1 MKISKYYIFILFL
14 SLLLSSLDI
23 FSQTSSNNTVG
34 TADRSIGSLSV
45 GYQRAKARGMSDEQ
59 FASMARQN
67 GYKEA
72 DIQSVIKSG
81 GNGNN
86 VSSNGS
92 STLVNRSVDGET
104 STSDLRKI
112 VELGGEDVFLAGE
125 SSLSVSTYEKK
136 IFGYEVFN
144 NKKINFTPNLNMATP
159 RDYVVGPGDQ
169 LIIQIY
175 GIAQGI
181 FTLLVSPEGKINIP
195 SVGVVHVGSLQID
208 AAKAA
213 IQQKLASRY
222 LGIGGSNPA
231 TFVMVTIGN
240 IRSIKVNMVGELKN
254 PGTYQLPSFSS
265 VFNAL
270 YLAGGPSVK
279 GSFRKVQ
286 VFRANILLTEIDLYE
301 FLTKGNT
308 SKNIRL
314 EDNDVILVPTYIKRI
329 EIKGEVR
336 REGLYE
342 PAADESLSK
351 IITTAGGFTERAY
364 KKNITVQRLTDQ
376 QQQLLTVE
384 QEKFTKFDFR
394 DGDVVMIGEILNR
407 YVNRVQVIG
416 AVNHGGDFELKTGMR
431 LKDLIDHAGGI
442 KPEALM
448 ERAMLYR
455 TLANLEQELIPINLK
470 KVMSGDPQHNLVL
483 QREDYL
489 NISSVYD
496 SRTLFNVKI
505 EGEVNKT
512 GFFPYA
518 ENMTLKDLVLM
529 AGGFKESA
537 STTGI
542 EIVRRSPND
551 LNSIA
556 TVIKL
561 DLDRNYLIDE
571 SQSVKLEPFDG
582 VFVLTQAKLRPYQFV
597 YVNGEV
603 KRTGK
608 FVLDKPIVYLSELL
622 DRAGG
627 VAASGDLKAAVL
639 LRRTIFYKDPP
650 VNEQYLSE
658 LMGIKINSSD
668 SSTLGNTESNKIR
681 IEQIDK
687 KIQNLQREINLSQ
700 SESGGQNN
708 SDIFGPSI
716 SNSQNSSSK
725 IRANDELKKELENI
739 NELKNELQ
747 VNMFR
752 GLNNVTINENRYEFV
767 SVNLD
772 KMEDPKTRSIYDI
785 PLKDGDILYI
795 PTFDETVRIGGEVLY
810 PVAVKFTENN
820 SFKSYINNAGGFKS
834 EALRKKSYLIESNG
848 AVYSTKNF
856 LGFIKYPKVTAGSRI
871 FVPKDT
877 KVRTFNIDR
886 VFTLVSSLVTTYLLV
901 SNLNK

>member
-1 MKISKYYIFILFL
+1 MKISKYYISIFF
-14 SLLLSSLDI
+14 SFLLLISLDV
-23 FSQTSSNNTVG
+23 FSQTSSNKTVE
-34 TADRSIGSLSV
+34 TADKNIGSLSI
-45 GYQRAKARGMSDEQ
+45 GYQRAKTRGMNDEE
-59 FASMARQN
+59 FATLARQN

-81 GNGNN
+81 G
-86 VSSNGS
+86 SDAASNGS
-92 STLVNRSVDGET
+92 NSIVNRTVASKP
-104 STSDLRKI
+104 STSDLRQI

-125 SSLSVSTYEKK
+125 SSLSLSTYEKK

-144 NKKINFTPNLNMATP
+144 NKQVNFTPNLNMATP

-181 FTLLVSPEGKINIP
+181 FTLPVSPEGKINIP
-195 SVGVVHVGSLQID
+195 NVGLVHVGSLQID

-213 IQQKLASRY
+213 IQQKLATRY

-270 YLAGGPSVK
+270 YIAGGPSVK

-286 VFRANILLTEIDLYE
+286 VFRANKLLTEIDLYE
-301 FLTKGNT
+301 FLTKGVTN
-308 SKNIRL
+308 KNIRL
-314 EDNDVILVPTYIKRI
+314 EDNDVILVPKYVKRI
-329 EIKGEVR
+329 ELKGEVR
-336 REGLYE
+336 REGFYE
-342 PAADESLSK
+342 PVGDESLSQ
-351 IITTAGGFTERAY
+351 IINTAGGFTERAY
-364 KKNITVQRLTDQ
+364 KKNISVQRLTDQ
-376 QQQLLTVE
+376 QQQLFTVD
-384 QEKFTKFDFR
+384 QERFANFESR
-394 DGDVVMIGEILNR
+394 DGDVVMIGEILDR
-407 YVNRVQVIG
+407 FVNRVQVIG
-416 AVNHGGDFELKTGMR
+416 AINHGGDFELKTGMR
-431 LKDLIDHAGGI
+431 LKDLIDNAGGL
-442 KPEALM
+442 KPDALL
-448 ERAMLYR
+448 ERATLYR
-455 TLANLEQELIPINLK
+455 TLANLEQKLIPIDLK
-470 KVMSGDPQHNLVL
+470 KVMAGEPQYNLVL

-489 NISSVYD
+489 SISSVYD

-518 ENMTLKDLVLM
+518 ENMTLKDLILK

-556 TVIKL
+556 KVIKI
-561 DLDRNYLIDE
+561 DIDRNYLIDD
-571 SQSVKLEPFDG
+571 SQSIKLEPFDG
-582 VFVLTQAKLRPYQFV
+582 IFVLTQSKLKPYQYA

-603 KRTGK
+603 NRTGK
-608 FVLDKPIVYLSELL
+608 FVLDKPVVYVSELL

-627 VAASGDLKAAVL
+627 VATSGDLKAAIL

-650 VNEQYLSE
+650 LNEQYLSE
-658 LMGIKINSSD
+658 LKEIRINISD
-668 SSTLGNTESNKIR
+668 SSTLGYTESNKIR

-687 KIQNLQREINLSQ
+687 KIQQLQREIYLSQ
-700 SESGGQNN
+700 SDGDNN
-708 SDIFGPSI
+708 TDIFGTSI

-725 IRANDELKKELENI
+725 IRENDELKKELQNI
-739 NELKNELQ
+739 NELKNDLQ
-747 VNMFR
+747 VTMIR
-752 GLNNVTINENRYEFV
+752 GLNNVTINENKYEFV
-767 SVNLD
+767 SINLD
-772 KMEDPKTRSIYDI
+772 KMEDPKLRSIYDI

-848 AVYSTKNF
+848 AVHSTKIF
-856 LGFIKYPKVTAGSRI
+856 LGFIRYPKVTAGSRI

-877 KVRTFNIDR
+877 KARTFNIDR
-886 VFTLVSSLVTTYLLV
+886 LFTLVSSLVTTYLLV